1 MIFRAFRAYPTKRS
15 IMKRSK
21 AVILLGV
28 FGSILTLCF
37 VIAEI
42 VIIAIVR
49 DDYGTG
55 AAAIVALLPALGHA
69 VASAFAYGHFR
80 KKHGLSAPKFVML
93 NALPLFLIGAV
104 RYAAALMGIYITTT
118 IDRGTGILLG
128 VLYTGFLGYS
138 AAYAALLSAVL
149 GIKHAVGKRKRRK
162 ERL

>member
-1 MIFRAFRAYPTKRS
+1 
-15 IMKRSK
+15 MKRSK

-42 VIIAIVR
+42 AIIAIVG
-49 DDYGTG
+49 DDYGAG
-55 AAAIVALLPALGHA
+55 AAAIAALLPALGHA
-69 VASAFAYGHFR
+69 VTSAFAYGHFR

-104 RYAAALMGIYITTT
+104 RYAAALMGIYITA
-118 IDRGTGILLG
+118 DRGTGILLG

-138 AAYAALLSAVL
+138 AAYAALLSAAL